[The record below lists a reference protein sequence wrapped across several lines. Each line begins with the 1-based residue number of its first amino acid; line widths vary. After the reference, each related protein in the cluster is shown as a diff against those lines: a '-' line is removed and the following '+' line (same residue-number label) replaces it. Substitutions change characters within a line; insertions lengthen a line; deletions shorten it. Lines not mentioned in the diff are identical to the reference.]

1 MRHPFAALRGL
12 VLAGAVLALAPV
24 PAAAAD
30 IKIAVRTDASSIDPH
45 YHVYVPNLAVSR
57 HIFDALVLS
66 DPRGRILPGLARSWR
81 VVGETTWEFT
91 LRPDVTFHDG
101 QPLTA
106 ADVAFTLARAPN
118 VPNSPS
124 SFSQYTKLIEHTEI
138 VDPHTIRI
146 HTKGPA
152 PTLLVDLQNIGILS
166 KAVADGATT
175 ADFNAGR
182 ATIGTGPYRFV
193 AWKPGDSLQLVK
205 NPAYWAGAEP
215 WDHVTIRPVQNDGA
229 RVAAI
234 LSGDVDMIEGVP
246 GVDRARIA
254 ANPDLALAECDAF
267 RIIYIH
273 MDSARDISP
282 QITDNTGKPLE
293 RNPLKDARVR
303 RAISLA
309 INRPALVDRL
319 LSGQA
324 HAAGQYVPPDIAGA
338 SPNLPPLPFD
348 PELAR
353 RLMREAGWPDGFSIV
368 LASSNDRFPSD
379 AQVAQAAGQML
390 ARIGIKADV
399 QTMPAAML
407 FSRGSKLE
415 FSVMLSGW
423 VGNGEPSS
431 PMVALL
437 ATFDPKTGMGP
448 SNRGRWSN
456 AAFDAALGSALRT
469 LDDRKREAFY
479 AQAAEIAV
487 ADMGV
492 IPVYFTIN
500 SWATRKALAY
510 DARGDEMSLVTG
522 LRPQP

>member
-1 MRHPFAALRGL
+1 
-12 VLAGAVLALAPV
+12 
-24 PAAAAD
+24 
-30 IKIAVRTDASSIDPH
+30 VRFQ
-45 YHVYVPNLAVSR
+45 N
-57 HIFDALVLS
+57 
-66 DPRGRILPGLARSWR
+66 
-81 VVGETTWEFT
+81 
-91 LRPDVTFHDG
+91 G
-101 QPLTA
+101 QALTA
-106 ADVAFTLARAPN
+106 EDVAFTLARAPN

-124 SFSQYTKLIEHTEI
+124 SFSQYTKLVAGTEV
-138 VDPHTIRI
+138 VDARTIRI

-152 PTLLVDLQNIGILS
+152 PTLLVDLQNIGILA
-166 KAVADGATT
+166 KAVAEGAST
-175 ADFNAGR
+175 ADFNSGK

-193 AWKPGDSLQLVK
+193 SWKPGDQIELVK
-205 NPAYWAGAEP
+205 NPTYWGGAEP
-215 WDHVTIRPVQNDGA
+215 WDRVIIRPVQNDGA

-246 GVDRARIA
+246 GVDRARLA
-254 ANPDLALAECDAF
+254 TNPGLTLAECDAF

-273 MDSARDISP
+273 MDSARDVSP
-282 QITDNTGKPLE
+282 QGFDNAGKPLD

-324 HAAGQYVPPDIAGA
+324 HGAGQYVPPDIAGA
-338 SPNLPPLPFD
+338 SPNLPPLAYD
-348 PELAR
+348 PELAK
-353 RLMREAGWPDGFSIV
+353 RLMREAGWADGFSIV

-379 AQVAQAAGQML
+379 AQVAQAVGQML

-469 LDDRKREAFY
+469 LDDKKREAFY

-487 ADMGV
+487 GEMGV

-500 SWATRKALAY
+500 SWATRKGLSY
-510 DARGDEMSLVTG
+510 DARGDEMSLVMG
-522 LRPQP
+522 LRPKP